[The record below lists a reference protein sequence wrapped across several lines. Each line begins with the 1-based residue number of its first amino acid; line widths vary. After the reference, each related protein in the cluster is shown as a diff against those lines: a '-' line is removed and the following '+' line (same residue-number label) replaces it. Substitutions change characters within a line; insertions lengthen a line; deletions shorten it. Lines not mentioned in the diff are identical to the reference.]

1 MAYTSDKQI
10 YELNSAAPLTGTELV
25 PIASNGQEAKTTTT
39 QAIADLAT
47 NNTFVATKFHI
58 ISDILTTGTVINHN
72 LNLTDYDSFLIQ
84 ILSSANSP
92 ISANLSEFSANSVK
106 LIAQGFSQLGC
117 KITIIG

>member
-25 PIASNGQEAKTTTT
+25 PIASNGQDAKVTTT

-47 NNTFVATKFHI
+47 NNTYVATKFHI

-84 ILSSANSP
+84 VLSSGNSP
-92 ISANLSEFSANSVK
+92 ISVNLSEFSANSVK